1 MTNPND
7 ERIDMS
13 MTTAEADRMRESEG
27 AGRAEVSSPLY
38 GVRELVAGM
47 RAVRQNTILIAEDIP
62 EEMFGFRATPVTR
75 SIAETLVHIAWLA
88 SFDLAIHQELHLAS
102 LDGFDFPAMLER
114 SAEEERRPRTKAEIV
129 ELLQAEGDRW
139 MSWVE
144 ALPERILAERVA
156 LPGGGSMSRFEMLL
170 GTKEHELKHRA
181 QLTVLERMIGIAPRF
196 TGLA

>member
-1 MTNPND
+1 
-7 ERIDMS
+7 MS
-13 MTTAEADRMRESEG
+13 MTTAGTDRTRKSEG
-27 AGRAEVSSPLY
+27 ERRAEVSTPLY
-38 GVRELVAGM
+38 GVRELVAGT
-47 RAVRQNTILIAEDIP
+47 RAVRRNTILIAEDIP
-62 EEMFGFRATPVTR
+62 EESFGFRATPVTR

-88 SFDLAIHQELHLAS
+88 SFDLAIHQELHLVS

-129 ELLQAEGDRW
+129 ELLRTEGDRW
-139 MSWVE
+139 MFWVE
-144 ALPERILAERVA
+144 ALPERFLAERVA